1 MTDFGDLDRRDL
13 IKAGLTGLSLASLG
27 LSGAVG
33 DDERPRRGKD
43 KRDDQ
48 RDDDRPEAEDEHDRG
63 RRRLPRNVLILCTDQ
78 DRGIQH
84 FPPNWAERNLP
95 GLMRLKKH
103 GLTFEN
109 AFTNSC
115 MCSPARVT
123 WMTGYFPAQHKVFS
137 TLEESMPSDQYPQD
151 EMPVDLP
158 NMATVMTAA
167 GFHSIYK
174 GKWHCSKPINGTEF
188 TQADLAQYGFDRWNP
203 PDGGANQTVDEGGG
217 APSRPGAH
225 DERFMFSDGPNE
237 ESAEGILAF
246 LKSDLAKQ
254 QPFFMVASL
263 VNPHDVLA
271 YPTNYQAFGY
281 TDEFLQGEI
290 ELPATVNE
298 DLSTKPSAQQQ
309 FLVDSAGL
317 GPLPTPEMKRNYVNF
332 YGNLMKLSDQYI
344 GRILDTLQEQGLLE
358 DTLIIRTADHGE
370 MGMTHGGQR
379 QKNFN
384 FYEESLR
391 VPLVYSNPRLYPKP
405 QSTKALVSHVD
416 FVPTLA
422 SLYDAPKAARAEWQ
436 GVDYSRVILDPSSKG
451 PQDNIVFT
459 FDDYLSGQ
467 PTNIY
472 PRPNN
477 RIVSVREARYK
488 LAEYYDP
495 NGVAT
500 SEWEMYDLADDPL
513 ETNNLA
519 RPGYQRT
526 ATEQHHY
533 ERLQKKL
540 EKTKRTRLQ
549 PLA

>member
-1 MTDFGDLDRRDL
+1 
-13 IKAGLTGLSLASLG
+13 
-27 LSGAVG
+27 
-33 DDERPRRGKD
+33 
-43 KRDDQ
+43 
-48 RDDDRPEAEDEHDRG
+48 
-63 RRRLPRNVLILCTDQ
+63 
-78 DRGIQH
+78 
-84 FPPNWAERNLP
+84 
-95 GLMRLKKH
+95 
-103 GLTFEN
+103 
-109 AFTNSC
+109 
-115 MCSPARVT
+115 
-123 WMTGYFPAQHKVFS
+123 
-137 TLEESMPSDQYPQD
+137 
-151 EMPVDLP
+151 
-158 NMATVMTAA
+158 
-167 GFHSIYK
+167 
-174 GKWHCSKPINGTEF
+174 
-188 TQADLAQYGFDRWNP
+188 
-203 PDGGANQTVDEGGG
+203 
-217 APSRPGAH
+217 
-225 DERFMFSDGPNE
+225 
-237 ESAEGILAF
+237 
-246 LKSDLAKQ
+246 
-254 QPFFMVASL
+254 
-263 VNPHDVLA
+263 VLA

-309 FLVDSAGL
+309 FLVASAGL

-391 VPLVYSNPRLYPKP
+391 VPLVYSNPRLYPTP

-467 PTNIY
+467 PTNVY